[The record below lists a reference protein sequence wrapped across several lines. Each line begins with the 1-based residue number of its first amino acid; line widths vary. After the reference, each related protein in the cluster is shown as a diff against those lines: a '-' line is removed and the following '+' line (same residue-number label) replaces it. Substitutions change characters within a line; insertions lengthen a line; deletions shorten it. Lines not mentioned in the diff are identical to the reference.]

1 VQDTIR
7 WHTEIN
13 ILINVIALTC
23 EAQSI
28 TIALELLGIN
38 RTQQKHRASAN
49 GVVRPDL
56 IRL

>member
-1 VQDTIR
+1 MQDAIR

-13 ILINVIALTC
+13 ILINVIALTR

-28 TIALELLGIN
+28 TIALELLDIN
-38 RTQQKHRASAN
+38 WTQQKQRASAN
-49 GVVRPDL
+49 SVVRPEL